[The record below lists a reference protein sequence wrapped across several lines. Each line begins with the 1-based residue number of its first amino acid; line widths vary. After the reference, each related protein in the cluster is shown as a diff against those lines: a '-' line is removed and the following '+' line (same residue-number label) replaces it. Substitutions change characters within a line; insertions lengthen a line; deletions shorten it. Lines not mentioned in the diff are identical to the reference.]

1 MIPKPD
7 ISRPTRSGNRDLGLS
22 PARLDR
28 LAPSSVLHYIAPLH
42 EGIAA
47 RGVVTKET
55 ISFRIEREKK
65 AALDGVA
72 AELDRDR
79 SYVINEAVDA
89 YLEVRQWQLEH
100 IREGL
105 RQAQAGE
112 FATEDEVRQAFARW
126 RR

>member
-1 MIPKPD
+1 M
-7 ISRPTRSGNRDLGLS
+7 
-22 PARLDR
+22 
-28 LAPSSVLHYIAPLH
+28 
-42 EGIAA
+42 
-47 RGVVTKET
+47 TKET

>member
-1 MIPKPD
+1 
-7 ISRPTRSGNRDLGLS
+7 
-22 PARLDR
+22 
-28 LAPSSVLHYIAPLH
+28 
-42 EGIAA
+42 
-47 RGVVTKET
+47 VTKET

-65 AALDGVA
+65 TALDGTA

-89 YLEVRQWQLEH
+89 YLEVRRWQLEH

>member
-1 MIPKPD
+1 
-7 ISRPTRSGNRDLGLS
+7 
-22 PARLDR
+22 
-28 LAPSSVLHYIAPLH
+28 
-42 EGIAA
+42 
-47 RGVVTKET
+47 VTKET

-65 AALDGVA
+65 TALDGIA

>member
-1 MIPKPD
+1 M
-7 ISRPTRSGNRDLGLS
+7 
-22 PARLDR
+22 
-28 LAPSSVLHYIAPLH
+28 
-42 EGIAA
+42 
-47 RGVVTKET
+47 TKET
-55 ISFRIEREKK
+55 ISFRIDREKK
-65 AALDGVA
+65 IALDDIA
-72 AELDRDR
+72 DELDRDR

-112 FATEDEVRQAFARW
+112 FATEEEVRQAFARW

>member
-1 MIPKPD
+1 M
-7 ISRPTRSGNRDLGLS
+7 
-22 PARLDR
+22 
-28 LAPSSVLHYIAPLH
+28 
-42 EGIAA
+42 
-47 RGVVTKET
+47 TKET
-55 ISFRIEREKK
+55 ISFRIDREKK
-65 AALDGVA
+65 IALDDIA
-72 AELDRDR
+72 DELDRDR

-112 FATEDEVRQAFARW
+112 FATEEEVRQAYARW

>member
-1 MIPKPD
+1 M
-7 ISRPTRSGNRDLGLS
+7 
-22 PARLDR
+22 
-28 LAPSSVLHYIAPLH
+28 
-42 EGIAA
+42 
-47 RGVVTKET
+47 TKET
-55 ISFRIEREKK
+55 ISFRIDRGKK
-65 AALDGVA
+65 NALDGVA
-72 AELDRDR
+72 AEIDRDR